1 MNGTL
6 QIELKQ
12 IQNRNQFFDQMLVE
26 SKKYLNELTDFQAE
40 YLCLFPNK
48 ILYLDLIETDF
59 RESQRNHLNIINYF
73 QYII

>member
-26 SKKYLNELTDFQAE
+26 SKKYLNDLTDFQAE
-40 YLCLFPNK
+40 YLCLYPNK
-48 ILYLDLIETDF
+48 LLNLDLIEDGF
-59 RESQRNHLNIINYF
+59 S
-73 QYII
+73 